1 MVAEGEVTSELEH
14 FKHVLPEL
22 RYELGSAVTDDTIG
36 KTMMP
41 KYFTHNNSC
50 GFFTS
55 DFFSTGHE
63 MCHLSISIYYF

>member
-1 MVAEGEVTSELEH
+1 MTSQIIPATPLLQARGLTKN
-14 FKHVLPEL
+14 FTV
-22 RYELGSAVTDDTIG
+22 G

-63 MCHLSISIYYF
+63 MCHLSISIYHC